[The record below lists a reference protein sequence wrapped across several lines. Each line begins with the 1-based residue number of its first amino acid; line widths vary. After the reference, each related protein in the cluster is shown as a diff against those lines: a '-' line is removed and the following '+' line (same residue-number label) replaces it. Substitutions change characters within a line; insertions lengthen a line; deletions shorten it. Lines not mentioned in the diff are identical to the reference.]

1 MSLRGTLAISLFV
14 ALAIAGA
21 AAIAV
26 VVVTAHMHRSA
37 AYVGIAME
45 DVQLAEECLVD
56 LRAIEALRA
65 RAESAPSP
73 SRELERL
80 ITTRI
85 EGLRSHL
92 VAIDAGHLHAPAA
105 AALRGARAAVD
116 RYLLREVP
124 VGAVAWDPADGARAA
139 LRCFVELHLA
149 DAREEKANAARLDHA
164 ADVFGLFAVAVLL
177 GGSVVLGG
185 LLRRMLF
192 DPLLAITTGI
202 SRYTRGD
209 RISRVPEVGA
219 EELRE
224 IARSFNKMADTIEDG
239 PEGAHTSMAS
249 LAPNARN

>member
-1 MSLRGTLAISLFV
+1 VSLRGTLAISLFV

-139 LRCFVELHLA
+139 LRSFVELHLA

-164 ADVFGLFAVAVLL
+164 ADVFG
-177 GGSVVLGG
+177 
-185 LLRRMLF
+185 
-192 DPLLAITTGI
+192 PLLAITTGI